1 MYAKRTIYRILAY
14 APESTKIC
22 KIEEYL
28 NNRLCIKHA
37 LMAESCM
44 SKMFY
49 FLLFFSV
56 LLLTTFIVVFKC
68 CIAIEW
74 T

>member
-1 MYAKRTIYRILAY
+1 MYAKITICRNLTY

-28 NNRLCIKHA
+28 NNRICIKHA
-37 LMAESCM
+37 LRAESCM
-44 SKMFY
+44 SKKCY
-49 FLLFFSV
+49 ILLFFSV
-56 LLLTTFIVVFKC
+56 LLLTTLIIVFKC